1 MAAAPQQVA
10 QSTRNVHFSAIKQR
24 LHSKMLKT
32 ATFYDAVL
40 TFYNLFINMR
50 AHTCHTKTVKTLS
63 VLPIL
68 IHYLL
73 NPVGGLILFFISFK
87 RFNQWDFLSDP
98 DWVCLSRIFSQW
110 KLNSV
115 TAFKGWE
122 KTQHSSVVSVC
133 LHHVPYQKGGWWNV
147 HWGWWLPPQ
156 AGVSSDDSRKS
167 SSPAPPSALSP
178 CWRAASRMAA
188 CGTHT
193 GIRLEQLNTV
203 GSRD

>member
-73 NPVGGLILFFISFK
+73 NPVGGLISFFISFK
-87 RFNQWDFLSDP
+87 RFNQWDFYPTQIGFALAEYFHNENLTLSQP
-98 DWVCLSRIFSQW
+98 LKAGRR
-110 KLNSV
+110 
-115 TAFKGWE
+115 
-122 KTQHSSVVSVC
+122 HS
-133 LHHVPYQKGGWWNV
+133 
-147 HWGWWLPPQ
+147 
-156 AGVSSDDSRKS
+156 
-167 SSPAPPSALSP
+167 
-178 CWRAASRMAA
+178 
-188 CGTHT
+188 
-193 GIRLEQLNTV
+193 TV
-203 GSRD
+203 Q